1 VEEEE
6 EEEEGQGFSKSNI
19 EHSWNKLNKSE
30 KIREQEK
37 QKEDWL
43 ISTQK

>member
-1 VEEEE
+1 VEEEA

-19 EHSWNKLNKSE
+19 EHSWKKLNKSE
-30 KIREQEK
+30 IIREQEK